1 MLPSS
6 QWLMCQDVKAMAKT
20 FLPNNFIY
28 RKDSRT
34 NQNATD
40 YCASCCLSLYF
51 GLHGSYTAEKQPLF
65 ASHYTQQKSRG
76 CVPLRTLLLF
86 CLSTT
91 RTRSQSSW
99 IWSSWKSRL
108 CVRTQKSTQPQEV
121 DVKCPLSR
129 NERGHRLHFEKS
141 SETGRV
147 YESQIQWC
155 YWWTIAVHNRG
166 FMTVLRSVTAM
177 PDDIRHFSIQHC
189 SCDLEGNWWE
199 WCTHAHRNILRP
211 RCCHCP
217 PLSLFRREPRWRNGI
232 QDDHFALTSALK

>member
-1 MLPSS
+1 
-6 QWLMCQDVKAMAKT
+6 MCQDVKAMAKT

-28 RKDSRT
+28 RKDCRT
-34 NQNATD
+34 NQNDYSLSHATD

-155 YWWTIAVHNRG
+155 YWWTIAVHNRNWG
-166 FMTVLRSVTAM
+166 ERIY
-177 PDDIRHFSIQHC
+177 DC
-189 SCDLEGNWWE
+189 SQISNSNAGW
-199 WCTHAHRNILRP
+199 H
-211 RCCHCP
+211 
-217 PLSLFRREPRWRNGI
+217 
-232 QDDHFALTSALK
+232 QALLHSALFLWFGGELVGVVYTCT